1 MAGAV
6 TTESYSELQARYED
20 LLRGEV
26 RATDSQIQCIRTHN
40 ANRQIN

>member
-20 LLRGEV
+20 LLRSEV
-26 RATDSQIQCIRTHN
+26 RVTALDTMHP
-40 ANRQIN
+40 

>member
-26 RATDSQIQCIRTHN
+26 RATTLDTMHPYSYEQTDY
-40 ANRQIN
+40 